1 MIKGDRRVDLKDF
14 RKKYNTRPLSFAS
27 ENDMQSIIGLTPGS
41 VTHFGVLNDQNRKVK
56 VFIEESFFEGPG
68 IVGVHPNDNTA
79 TIWIKTNDLTEII
92 KEHGNEVFIIR
103 GVLYGK

>member
-41 VTHFGVLNDQNRKVK
+41 VTPFGVLNDQNRKVK
-56 VFIEESFFEGPG
+56 VFIEERFFECPG

-92 KEHGNEVFIIR
+92 KEHGNE
-103 GVLYGK
+103 G